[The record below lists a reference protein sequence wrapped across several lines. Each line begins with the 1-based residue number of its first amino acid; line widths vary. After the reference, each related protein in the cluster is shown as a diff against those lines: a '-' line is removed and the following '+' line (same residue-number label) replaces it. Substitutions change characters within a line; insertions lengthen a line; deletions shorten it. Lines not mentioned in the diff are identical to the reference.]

1 MSDNRSRDQV
11 WGVMAE
17 ALETFDQK
25 NRDYG
30 DAWRKNGWRGN
41 LPRIFEKADRVKELL
56 WRADPRTPAVNDESA
71 VNTLVDM
78 LNSIAFTIIN
88 LREGVEYG
96 NEIPRSRR
104 VWTPGPESAF
114 VSELSEPLIPGVTT
128 TVVPSHL
135 LSGSETFV
143 PAHDTPFPDE
153 DHNVAVRQRPIVDNP
168 QA

>member
-17 ALETFDQK
+17 ALEIFDQK
-25 NRDYG
+25 NQDYG

-71 VNTLVDM
+71 VNTLLDM
-78 LNSIAFTIIN
+78 VNSLAFTIIN
-88 LREGVEYG
+88 LREEVEYG
-96 NEIPRSRR
+96 NEVPRSRR
-104 VWTPGPESAF
+104 VWTPGPDSIMATSA
-114 VSELSEPLIPGVTT
+114 PT
-128 TVVPSHL
+128 TVTIPEHL
-135 LSGSETFV
+135 LSDPNGFQPVHIT
-143 PAHDTPFPDE
+143 PLDTSDLDRP
-153 DHNVAVRQRPIVDNP
+153 VLTQRPTPDQP